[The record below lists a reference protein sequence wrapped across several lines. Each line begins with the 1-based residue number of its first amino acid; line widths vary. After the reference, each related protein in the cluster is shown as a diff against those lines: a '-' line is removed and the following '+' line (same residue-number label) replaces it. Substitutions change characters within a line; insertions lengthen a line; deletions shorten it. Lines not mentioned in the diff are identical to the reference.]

1 MSNFWV
7 IDTKCKVLPQ
17 SELPQDGSD
26 YYFSR
31 SVVPA
36 ESRDI
41 AIEKLTE
48 LLKEKD
54 ILVEAV
60 LAGILYEDGNWAAD
74 DDFEVQLSFEEA
86 SNSNEIELGC
96 FISEKSKRSN

>member
-7 IDTKCKVLPQ
+7 IDTKCRVLPQ
-17 SELPQDGSD
+17 SALPQDGSV
-26 YYFSR
+26 YYFAR

-36 ESRDI
+36 ESREV
-41 AIEKLTE
+41 AIEKLTG
-48 LLKEKD
+48 LLKEQD
-54 ILVEAV
+54 ILVESV
-60 LAGILYEDGNWAAD
+60 LEGILYENGNWADD

-96 FISEKSKRSN
+96 FISEKSNKRN